1 MPPENLK
8 EYSLSV
14 SMFFHPQIW
23 LIIGSSCDHHRWL
36 QSLSRQQDAE
46 FPSIQAERISWCREW
61 GGNQWYNVPTWIWK
75 KRKKESFVS
84 LINWSVWEMSTR
96 ISAWMDDCPILQP
109 FSTKEYIYRRKCYNI
124 PQPIPNRSNYDRK
137 WQQSIANL
145 FSFLPS
151 LPTKVL
157 AFRFLYSGN
166 QCRLPSREENFW
178 MPERTVATPQMQ
190 PHFPLLGVCSMK
202 LMNLRHCEPFWE

>member
-23 LIIGSSCDHHRWL
+23 LIIGSSCDHQMVAKP
-36 QSLSRQQDAE
+36 QSAARCGVSIHSSRTYFMMQ
-46 FPSIQAERISWCREW
+46 RV
-61 GGNQWYNVPTWIWK
+61 GGKPWYNVPTWIWK

-178 MPERTVATPQMQ
+178 MPERTVATPPQMQ